1 MNRARRQFRWFIP
14 VAGALAAPVVLY
26 PQETVRALAGVIE
39 WIETGRL
46 SALLATSNALT
57 LVF

>member
-1 MNRARRQFRWFIP
+1 MSHARRQFKWSVP
-14 VAGALAAPVVLY
+14 VAGVLAAPVVLY
-26 PQETVRALAGVIE
+26 PQETMRALAGVIE

>member
-1 MNRARRQFRWFIP
+1 MSHARRRFRWSIP
-14 VAGALAAPVVLY
+14 VAGALAAPVALY
-26 PQETVRALAGVIE
+26 PQETLRALAGVIE